1 MSFPWSAASTFKGRA
16 RTRVCVRAGGVGDR
30 GSRAGGFTAVVAAV
44 AEATQLE
51 TAEEG
56 QPVHRRSGQVRWEGR
71 GPPQDL
77 PPGAAA
83 CAGES
88 AVGVTWG
95 GEGARAPSL
104 GTGLLGLEDALEL
117 GVGRRRNWTAVG
129 RRRRTRG
136 VPPGFGGGSAR
147 RKQVVAGRGRS
158 PQWPSPQARRGF
170 TTLGGA
176 TGCWLCA
183 FFSGPRGCQKPAALP
198 PPVRPGQ
205 GRGRG
210 TRKV

>member
-30 GSRAGGFTAVVAAV
+30 GSRAGGFAAVVAAV

-56 QPVHRRSGQVRWEGR
+56 QPVHRRCGQVRWAGR

-95 GEGARAPSL
+95 SEGAQGAVSGNRAA
-104 GTGLLGLEDALEL
+104 GA
-117 GVGRRRNWTAVG
+117 
-129 RRRRTRG
+129 
-136 VPPGFGGGSAR
+136 GGCAR
-147 RKQVVAGRGRS
+147 AG
-158 PQWPSPQARRGF
+158 
-170 TTLGGA
+170 GGA
-176 TGCWLCA
+176 TTELDGGGEKA
-183 FFSGPRGCQKPAALP
+183 QDARGPAGF
-198 PPVRPGQ
+198 
-205 GRGRG
+205 RGRVRAPKTG
-210 TRKV
+210 GRPARAVAAVALSPGRQGFHNSRGSHRLLAVRLLQRPQRLPKASCPPTSR

>member
-1 MSFPWSAASTFKGRA
+1 M
-16 RTRVCVRAGGVGDR
+16 
-30 GSRAGGFTAVVAAV
+30 VAAV

-56 QPVHRRSGQVRWEGR
+56 QPVHRRCGQVRWAGR

-83 CAGES
+83 CAGQS

-95 GEGARAPSL
+95 GEGAQGAVSGNRAAGAGGCARAGGGATTEL
-104 GTGLLGLEDALEL
+104 DGGGEKAQDA
-117 GVGRRRNWTAVG
+117 
-129 RRRRTRG
+129 RG
-136 VPPGFGGGSAR
+136 PPGFGGGSAR
-147 RKQVVAGRGRS
+147 RKQVVARRGRS
-158 PQWPSPQARRGF
+158 PQWPSPQAGRGF

-183 FFSGPRGCQKPAALP
+183 FFSGPEVAKSQLP
-198 PPVRPGQ
+198 SDLPLGLVKDEEG
-205 GRGRG
+205 GLG
-210 TRKV
+210 KCNLDS

>member
-16 RTRVCVRAGGVGDR
+16 RTRVCVRAGGVGAR
-30 GSRAGGFTAVVAAV
+30 GSRAGGFAAVVAAV

-56 QPVHRRSGQVRWEGR
+56 QPVHRRCGQVRWAGR

-83 CAGES
+83 CAGQS

-95 GEGARAPSL
+95 GEGAQGAVSGNRAAGAGGCARAGGGATTEL
-104 GTGLLGLEDALEL
+104 DGGGEKAQDA
-117 GVGRRRNWTAVG
+117 
-129 RRRRTRG
+129 RG
-136 VPPGFGGGSAR
+136 PPGFGGGSAR

-158 PQWPSPQARRGF
+158 PQWPSPQAGRGF

-176 TGCWLCA
+176 TGC
-183 FFSGPRGCQKPAALP
+183 CQKPAALR